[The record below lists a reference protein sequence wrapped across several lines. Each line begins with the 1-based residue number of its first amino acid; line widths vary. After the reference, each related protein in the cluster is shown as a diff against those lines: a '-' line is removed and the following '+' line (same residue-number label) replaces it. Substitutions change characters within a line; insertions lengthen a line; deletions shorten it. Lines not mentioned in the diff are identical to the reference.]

1 MLQYKQINFWRK
13 TMNIYT
19 YLILSFI
26 VFVYII
32 QTVAD
37 LLNVKNI
44 TNDIPKEFTNYFDKE
59 KYDKSQRYLKANT
72 NFSLI
77 SSSITLII
85 QIIFI
90 VLGGFNYIN
99 NVVISFGF
107 GNIITGLIFA
117 NFLFLASEII
127 KIPLSL
133 YSIFV
138 IEEKFGFNRMSLKT
152 FISDWIKSQV
162 ITLSIFSIMF
172 SLILWFFTNASNL
185 AWIYAFITV
194 IIFQLFLTFIAPV
207 AIMPLFNK
215 YTPLQDGQLKTSI
228 ETYAKKE
235 NFKMKG
241 LFKMDNSKRS
251 NKSNAFFTGFGK
263 YRRIVLFDTLIQKH
277 TVEELTSILAH
288 EMGHFKLG
296 HIIKHMIFSFASTG
310 LMLYILSV
318 FVNKVWLYKAFLLT
332 SQPIYAGMI
341 FFAFL
346 YSPISLILSVIS
358 SYFSRKHEIEADAY
372 AATTY
377 QHPQDMIIALKK
389 LSVDNLSNLY
399 PNKFK
404 VFLEYSHPPV
414 LERIKAINNI
424 SQKL

>member
-1 MLQYKQINFWRK
+1 
-13 TMNIYT
+13 MNIYT
-19 YLILSFI
+19 YI
-26 VFVYII
+26 VLFFVGLVYLV
-32 QTVAD
+32 QTISE

-44 TNDIPKEFTNYFDKE
+44 TTNIPKEFEDYFDKA
-59 KYDKSQRYLKANT
+59 KYEKSQKYLKTNT
-72 NFSLI
+72 TFSLV

-85 QIIFI
+85 QIVFI
-90 VLGGFNYIN
+90 VLGGFNYVN
-99 NVVISFGF
+99 DFAVSFGF
-107 GNIITGLIFA
+107 GNIVTGLIFA
-117 NFLFLASEII
+117 NTLLLVSEII
-127 KIPLSL
+127 KIPFSL
-133 YSIFV
+133 YSVFV
-138 IEEKFGFNRMSLKT
+138 IEEKFDFNRMSLKT
-152 FISDWIKSQV
+152 FISDWIKSQI

-172 SLILWFFTNASNL
+172 SLILWFFTNVPNL
-185 AWIYAFITV
+185 AWFYAFITA
-194 IIFQLFLTFIAPV
+194 IIFQLFLTFIAPI

-215 YTPLQDGQLKTSI
+215 YTPLENGQLKTSI
-228 ETYAKKE
+228 EDYAKKE

-296 HIIKHMIFSFASTG
+296 HIIKHMIFSFVSTG

-318 FVNKVWLYKAFLLT
+318 FVNEAWLYKAFLLN
-332 SQPIYAGMI
+332 SQPIYAGMV

-358 SYFSRKHEIEADAY
+358 SYFSRKHEFEADAY
-372 AATTY
+372 AVTTY
-377 QHPQDMIIALKK
+377 KHPADMTNALKK

-399 PNKFK
+399 PHKFK
-404 VFLEYSHPPV
+404 VFLEYSHPPI